1 AVGVEPSAVGVGLG
15 AGPAVAAAR
24 GDPLGGSGGGWNG
37 GWGRTSIT
45 VYENANFRGA
55 SREFVDE
62 DRNLGRTPFNDR
74 ISSMRVRGRWEVCT
88 DAEFRGRC
96 RIVEGDVRFLSDGF
110 NDRISSMR
118 PVRGGGR
125 WDR

>member
-1 AVGVEPSAVGVGLG
+1 MERRRQW
-15 AGPAVAAAR
+15 R
-24 GDPLGGSGGGWNG
+24 GWGGGSGGGWNG